1 VGGVYVLLRLCFVVL
16 LRLCFVVLFI
26 RFLLY
31 VSAYFSQFGTIKRLR
46 IARNKK
52 VSLFLVL
59 CMCYVD

>member
-1 VGGVYVLLRLCFVVL
+1 MGGVYVL